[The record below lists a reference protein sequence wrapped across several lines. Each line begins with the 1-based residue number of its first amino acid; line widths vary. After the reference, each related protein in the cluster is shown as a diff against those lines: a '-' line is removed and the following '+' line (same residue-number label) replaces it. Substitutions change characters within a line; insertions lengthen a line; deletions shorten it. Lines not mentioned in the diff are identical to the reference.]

1 MSASATPPVPFL
13 DPTRPDFSMRSDA
26 VRAAREQ
33 SWYATT
39 PYGLAVLQYDAVKE
53 LVRHPALRQGSG
65 QWPDHNQAEGDWAR
79 WWKRSM
85 LNKEGEDHARL
96 RRLAQPAFAPRQVTA
111 LRPRF
116 ERLAT
121 TLIDDIVDRG
131 RCEFMADFAEPYAS
145 QIVCELIGIDTAQW
159 RDVADH
165 AIDMGY
171 ALSVNYKHDEARS
184 DAALNA
190 LMAIAGE
197 LVAERRR
204 VPADDFVG
212 SLITAHDAH
221 GSLSEQE
228 VLDLIVIS
236 IFGGIDTTRGQIGL
250 ALACF
255 LEHPDQW
262 ALLGSRPE
270 LARAAVDEVM
280 RVRPTTTW
288 VSREATVDFR
298 YRDLAIAAGTT
309 VHLFAAA
316 SGTDPAYFEAGFDIT
331 ATRKPHFAF
340 GGGKHHCIGSPVA
353 RSDMMVALT
362 CLSQRL
368 HAPRLAGP
376 ARWLPDS
383 GNTGPLSLP
392 IAFDRACFHNPQ

>member
-1 MSASATPPVPFL
+1 MSPSAPHRVPFL
-13 DPTRPDFSMRSDA
+13 DPTRPGFSMRSDT
-26 VRAAREQ
+26 VRAAREH

-39 PYGLAVLQYDAVKE
+39 PYGLAVLQYDAVKD
-53 LVRHPALRQGSG
+53 LVKHPALRQGSG

-96 RRLAQPAFAPRQVTA
+96 RRLAQPAFAPRQVKA

-116 ERLAT
+116 ARLASA
-121 TLIDDIVDRG
+121 LIDAFVDQG
-131 RCEFMADFAEPYAS
+131 QCEFMADFAEPYAS
-145 QIVCELIGIDTAQW
+145 QIVCELIGIDTARW
-159 RDVADH
+159 REVANH
-165 AIDMGY
+165 AIDMGH
-171 ALSVNYKHDEARS
+171 ALSVNYKHDETRS

-190 LMAIAGE
+190 LMAIAAD
-197 LVAERRR
+197 LIAERRR
-204 VPADDFVG
+204 EPADDFVG

-228 VLDLIVIS
+228 ILDLIVIS
-236 IFGGIDTTRGQIGL
+236 IFGGIDTTRGQTGL

-255 LEHPDQW
+255 LEHPNQW
-262 ALLGSRPE
+262 ALLGARPE

-288 VSREATVDFR
+288 VSREASVDFQ
-298 YRDLAIAAGTT
+298 YRDLTIAAGTT

-316 SGTDPAYFEAGFDIT
+316 AGTDPAHFEAGFDIT

-340 GGGKHHCIGSPVA
+340 GGGTHHCIGSPVA

-368 HAPRLAGP
+368 RAPRLAGE
-376 ARWLPDS
+376 ACWLPDS
-383 GNTGPLSLP
+383 GNTSPLSLP
-392 IAFDRACFHNPQ
+392 LGFDPVS